1 MIMHLHVVKSGW
13 LVWAVAGICLITTI
27 ETELFARQ
35 VLSGESKDSA
45 IVREIRT
52 MTLEEKVGQLFF
64 IHIGSHF
71 LNEESK
77 QFRNWVNRIQS
88 YHIGGISV
96 YGGSMYAAAQNILRL
111 QKVSE
116 RPLLVVSTLEWGL
129 PMRLSAGTRFPEN
142 MAIGATRNPEY
153 AYRQGKIVAREM
165 RAIGFHVNFAPVVD
179 VNNNP
184 DNPIINVRSYG
195 EDPAMVSR
203 FGVRFLEGLQEEGI
217 AAAAKHYPGH
227 GDTGTDSHLLL
238 PTVPVERA
246 RLDSVELVPF
256 KAAIEAGTNMI
267 MTAHIALPRLPSGK
281 TPATLSPFIL
291 KNILRDSLGFE
302 GVVITDA
309 MMMGGIV
316 EGYWPGEAAV
326 KALQA
331 GSDMILYSPD
341 VDLAYETVLDAVRGG
356 RLPVERIDESLYRVL
371 KLKKELNVEQNR
383 YPDMDQ
389 ISRALEDPLSLSFA
403 KQVFRE
409 SLTLVKDSLR
419 AVPLDAGELDT
430 VTVVVLTDEV
440 RRGFPGGTL
449 IDAINKRVD
458 NSKVY
463 RIGPNPSEQL
473 LNDAGEAIAQSDAA
487 IIGTFVQFRDHKG
500 SIGLTKKQAEWLN
513 NAMHKNEKLI
523 TVGFGN
529 PYLLRYFPGT
539 PAYLATFS
547 VAAAAQQA
555 AVEGIFGE
563 QEITGTLPISLPSG
577 YPVGHGLRRTVESN
591 AWVELPE
598 KARFS
603 TVFDLIEHGIADSV
617 APGMAVYIARQG
629 TVHVA
634 RGFGRLTYG
643 EESPTVT
650 KNTIFDLASLTKV
663 TATLPVAMRMY
674 EKNLLHLDKPIS
686 SYLPEFEGGL
696 KDSAKIRHL
705 FTHEAG
711 LKPFIPL
718 WKELD
723 DPEKRVE
730 RIIME
735 PSIYPPGDTTVYSD
749 LGFILLGEILE
760 KLGRKPLDHLADDM
774 LFDPLNIDNTCFN
787 PSDSLKAHI
796 APTEFDHHYRNRQ
809 IHGEVHDENA
819 AFAGGVS
826 GHAGLFSTV
835 EDLGRYAQ
843 LLLSNG
849 YLDGHKIFK
858 TSTINKF
865 TSPIEE
871 EENNNRAL
879 GWKMIANS
887 DPVFGTYFSG
897 KAYGHTG
904 FTGTSIAVDPEYEII
919 IVLLTNRVYPSRKNT
934 KIRSFRR
941 VFHEAVMKELLG
953 SQIEAER

>member
-1 MIMHLHVVKSGW
+1 MHLHVVNSGW
-13 LVWAVAGICLITTI
+13 LVWAVAGICLLTTVENEI
-27 ETELFARQ
+27 FARQ
-35 VLSGESKDSA
+35 VQSGESTDSA
-45 IVREIRT
+45 IVREIET
-52 MTLEEKVGQLFF
+52 MTLEEKVGQLFY

-71 LNEESK
+71 LNEDSE
-77 QFRNWVNRIQS
+77 QFNNWVKTIQS
-88 YHIGGISV
+88 YHIGGVSV

-111 QKVSE
+111 QKISE

-142 MAIGATRNPEY
+142 MAIGATGNPEY
-153 AYRQGKIVAREM
+153 AYRQGKIIAREM
-165 RAIGFHVNFAPVVD
+165 RAVGFHVNFAPVVD

-203 FGVRFLEGLQEEGI
+203 FGVRFLEGLQEGGI
-217 AAAAKHYPGH
+217 AASAKHYPGH

-238 PTVPVERA
+238 PTVPVDRA

-256 KAAIEAGTNMI
+256 KAAIDAGSKMI
-267 MTAHIALPRLPSGK
+267 MTAHIALTRLRSGK

-316 EGYWPGEAAV
+316 KGYWPGEAAV

-341 VDLAYETVLDAVRGG
+341 VKLAYETVLDAVKAG
-356 RLPVERIDESLYRVL
+356 RITEKQIDESLHRVL
-371 KLKKELNVEQNR
+371 KLKRELNVEQNR
-383 YPDMDQ
+383 YPDMD
-389 ISRALEDPLSLSFA
+389 RVNRVLEDPASMMFA
-403 KQVFRE
+403 KQMFQK

-419 AVPLDAGELDT
+419 AVPLDAGEIDSM
-430 VTVVVLTDEV
+430 TVVVLTDEI
-440 RRGFPGGTL
+440 RRGFPGSTL
-449 IDAINKRVD
+449 LEAVRKRVE
-458 NSKVY
+458 NTRVY
-463 RIGPNPSEQL
+463 HIGPNPSDQL
-473 LNDAGEAIAQSDAA
+473 LHDAGEAIARSDAA
-487 IIGTFVQFRDHKG
+487 IIGTIVQFRDHKG
-500 SIGLTKKQAEWLN
+500 SIGLPKKQADWLN
-513 NAMHKNEKLI
+513 NAMYKNENLI

-529 PYLLRYFPGT
+529 PYLLRYFPDT
-539 PAYLATFS
+539 PAYLTTFS
-547 VAAAAQQA
+547 VAAGAQQA

-577 YPVGHGLRRTVESN
+577 YPVGHGLRRAVEHN
-591 AWVELPE
+591 AWVELPDTS
-598 KARFS
+598 RFS
-603 TVFDLIEHGIADSV
+603 PVFNLIEQGISDSV

-634 RGFGRLTYG
+634 RGFGRLTYK
-643 EESPTVT
+643 EQSPAVT

-663 TATLPVAMRMY
+663 TATLPIAMRMY

-686 SYLPEFEGGL
+686 SYLPEFKGGL
-696 KDSAKIRHL
+696 KDSARIRHL

-711 LKPFIPL
+711 LKPFIPF
-718 WKELD
+718 WKELNNPD
-723 DPEKRVE
+723 Q
-730 RIIME
+730 RIKYMSAE
-735 PSIYPPGDTTVYSD
+735 PLIYSPGDSTVYSD

-760 KLGRKPLDHLADDM
+760 KLGRKSLNQLARDILFEPLTM
-774 LFDPLNIDNTCFN
+774 VNTHFN
-787 PSDSLKAHI
+787 PGDSLMAQI

-849 YLDGHKIFK
+849 YLDGHKIF
-858 TSTINKF
+858 TSSTIETF
-865 TSPIEE
+865 TSHADKIGYKK
-871 EENNNRAL
+871 RAL
-879 GWKMIANS
+879 GWKMIENS
-887 DPVFGTYFSG
+887 DPTFGTHFSG
-897 KAYGHTG
+897 KAFGHTG
-904 FTGTSIAVDPEYEII
+904 FTGTSIAIDPEYETII
-919 IVLLTNRVYPSRKNT
+919 ILLTNRVYPSRENT
-934 KIRSFRR
+934 KIYSFRR
-941 VFHEAVMKELLG
+941 LFHDAVMKELLG
-953 SQIEAER
+953 LEIETDR